1 MPRRSLIV
9 GIGNLLMGD
18 DGIGV
23 EIAREL
29 KKRKLRNVD
38 VIEGGTLSFQILDS
52 FLDSYDYIIIVDG
65 VKFGKK
71 PGRIYKLRLEDVI
84 GRKENLVSVHDL
96 DVFYVIKMVRTLYEV
111 PEIVIVGVEIKNIS
125 ESIGISPELRPSIKK
140 VIKKIRRM
148 LSRPRGR
155 CMWLR
160 KMPVR

>member
-52 FLDSYDYIIIVDG
+52 FLDSYDFIVIVDG

-71 PGRIYKLRLEDVI
+71 PGRVYKLKLEDVI
-84 GRKENLVSVHDL
+84 SRKENLVSIHDL
-96 DVFYVIKMVRTLYEV
+96 DVFYAIKMVEPLYEL
-111 PEIVIVGVEIKNIS
+111 PKIVVVGVEVKNIS
-125 ESIGISPELRPSIKK
+125 ETLGISPELKPSIKK
-140 VIKKIRRM
+140 AIKKIRRL
-148 LSRPRGR
+148 LSRSRGR
-155 CMWLR
+155 CTWLR
-160 KMPVR
+160 RMPVR